1 MNTDKQRQDAYWKKA
16 IELSNKIEELK
27 DTPKLSVKKRSD
39 GVTVTKTGR
48 KSVCFTIHKQEHL
61 ILDLIGKFLGLKQK
75 RPAHSALSI
84 LIDKFIQENYEEL
97 ITFIK
102 IKHLEEELDNK
113 RNELI
118 EKYTERTNE
127 H

>member
-27 DTPKLSVKKRSD
+27 DTPKLSVKKRPD

-48 KSVCFTIHKQEHL
+48 KSFCFTIYKQEHI

-75 RPAHSALSI
+75 RPAHAALST
-84 LIDKFIQENYEEL
+84 LIDKFIQDNYEEL

>member
-1 MNTDKQRQDAYWKKA
+1 MNTDKQRQDAYWKKT
-16 IELSNKIEELK
+16 IELSNKIKELK

-48 KSVCFTIHKQEHL
+48 KSVCFTIHKQEHI

-75 RPAHSALSI
+75 RPAHSALST
-84 LIDKFIQENYEEL
+84 LIDKFIQDNYEEL

>member
-1 MNTDKQRQDAYWKKA
+1 MNDAYWEKT

-27 DTPKLSVKKRSD
+27 STPKLSVRKRPD

-48 KSVCFTIHKQEHL
+48 KSFCFTIYKQEHL
-61 ILDLIGKFLGLKQK
+61 ILDLIGKFLGLKPK
-75 RPAHSALSI
+75 RPAHAALSI
-84 LIDKFIQENYEEL
+84 LIDKFIDDNYEEL

-118 EKYTERTNE
+118 EKYTEKSNE
-127 H
+127 HW

>member
-1 MNTDKQRQDAYWKKA
+1 MNDAYWEKT

-27 DTPKLSVKKRSD
+27 STPKLSVRKRPD

-48 KSVCFTIHKQEHL
+48 KSFCFTIYKQEHL
-61 ILDLIGKFLGLKQK
+61 ILDLIGKFLGLKPK

-118 EKYTERTNE
+118 EKYTEKSNE
-127 H
+127 HW

>member
-1 MNTDKQRQDAYWKKA
+1 MNTDKQRQDAYWEKT
-16 IELSNKIEELK
+16 IELSNRIEELK
-27 DTPKLSVKKRSD
+27 STPKWSVRKRPD

-48 KSVCFTIHKQEHL
+48 KSFCFTIYKQEHL
-61 ILDLIGKFLGLKQK
+61 ILDLIGKFLGLKPK
-75 RPAHSALSI
+75 RPAHAALSI
-84 LIDKFIQENYEEL
+84 LIDKFIDDNYEEL

-118 EKYTERTNE
+118 EKYTERANE

>member
-1 MNTDKQRQDAYWKKA
+1 MNTDKQRQDAYWKKT
-16 IELSNKIEELK
+16 IELSNRIEELK
-27 DTPKLSVKKRSD
+27 STPKWSVRKRPD

-48 KSVCFTIHKQEHL
+48 KSFCFTIYKQEHL
-61 ILDLIGKFLGLKQK
+61 ILDLIGKFLGLKPK

-118 EKYTERTNE
+118 EKYTEKSNE